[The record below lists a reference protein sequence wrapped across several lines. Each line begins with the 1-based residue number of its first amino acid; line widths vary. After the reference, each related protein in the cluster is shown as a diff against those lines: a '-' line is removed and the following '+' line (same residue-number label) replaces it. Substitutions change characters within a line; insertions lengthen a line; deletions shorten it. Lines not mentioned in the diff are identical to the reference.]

1 MYNLAEEE
9 NLILKERGCGIEKS
23 LQHLVSNIYTERLES
38 EEEKALIDAVQ
49 YFVSVAEQSINDSS
63 QLQSQM
69 EVIKVQAQSENQE
82 YLNLLKEKDSNI
94 AKLKEKVTKLEKN
107 ILLQNQQISTLR
119 TLLDKTMKDLDLLT
133 HEYVMARRRIL
144 MLQPAAA
151 EKICVNCKKA
161 YKEEENFNW
170 SCKTHLSEFSGNAW
184 WCCGKSEKDDEGC
197 SVTRHISKDDL
208 DNEKQI
214 KNISKAICS
223 VIII

>member
-1 MYNLAEEE
+1 
-9 NLILKERGCGIEKS
+9 
-23 LQHLVSNIYTERLES
+23 
-38 EEEKALIDAVQ
+38 
-49 YFVSVAEQSINDSS
+49 
-63 QLQSQM
+63 M
-69 EVIKVQAQSENQE
+69 EVIKVQALTENEE
-82 YLNLLKEKDSNI
+82 YLNLLKEKDLII
-94 AKLKEKVTKLEKN
+94 AKFKDKITRLEKN

-133 HEYVMARRRIL
+133 HEYVMARRRIS

-214 KNISKAICS
+214 KNTSKAICS
-223 VIII
+223 VTII